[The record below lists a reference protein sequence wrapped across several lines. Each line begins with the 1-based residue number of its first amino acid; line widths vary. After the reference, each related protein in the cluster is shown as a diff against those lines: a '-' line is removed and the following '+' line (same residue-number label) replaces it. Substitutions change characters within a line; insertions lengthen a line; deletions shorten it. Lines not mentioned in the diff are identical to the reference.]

1 MKSMPTLHEKLPGL
15 RRVFAHMWPYV
26 RRYRVLLAGSLTSL
40 VLQAVF
46 QSLEP
51 WPLKYLFDT
60 LVHTKHSGR
69 LPEIP
74 GLHDLSPSLL
84 VGLAA
89 LAIVTIAGLRVVA
102 DYAS

>member
-15 RRVFAHMWPYV
+15 RRIFTHLWPYV
-26 RRYRVLLAGSLTSL
+26 RRYRVLLTASLISL
-40 VLQAVF
+40 VLQTVF

-60 LVHTKHSGR
+60 LAHTKRSGR

-74 GLHDLSPSLL
+74 GLHDLSPSVL

-89 LAIVTIAGLRVVA
+89 LAIVTIAGLRVA
-102 DYAS
+102 